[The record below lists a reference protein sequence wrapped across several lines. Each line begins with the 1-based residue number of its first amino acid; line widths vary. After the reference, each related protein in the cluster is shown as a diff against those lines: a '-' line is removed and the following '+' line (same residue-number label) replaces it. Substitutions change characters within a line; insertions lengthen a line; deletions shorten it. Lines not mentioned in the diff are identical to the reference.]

1 MIRKYIITYDL
12 NIPGQDYESLI
23 NAIKSYEY
31 IKALKSA
38 FFVKTSRS
46 ASEIYNHLR
55 PLIDDS
61 DRILISEITSNNS
74 GWLDRAVVDWLN
86 RD

>member
-1 MIRKYIITYDL
+1 MKKKYIITYDL
-12 NIPGQDYESLI
+12 NIPGQDYDSLI
-23 NAIKSYEY
+23 SAIKSYDY
-31 IKALKSA
+31 IKVLKSA
-38 FFVKTSRS
+38 WFIKTGRS

-61 DRILISEITSNNS
+61 DRIFISEITLNHG
-74 GWLDRAVVDWLN
+74 GWLDRAVIDWLN